1 MQWRVLRRASAL
13 PILRGGDRGIYR
25 IPKMMNSPLA
35 PLSRWTRA
43 LLILLVAATA
53 GPAFADEDAETCR
66 KTVAELRVR
75 AAALPADDLS
85 RRFAERDLDSALLEL
100 AAGDGEDCEM
110 AAARAEHAIENR
122 PYVLRAGE
130 VLKGYG
136 PDGPVLAGPAAAPR

>member
-1 MQWRVLRRASAL
+1 MNRHTL
-13 PILRGGDRGIYR
+13 P
-25 IPKMMNSPLA
+25 A
-35 PLSRWTRA
+35 A
-43 LLILLVAATA
+43 LLLFAATA
-53 GPAFADEDAETCR
+53 SPGFADEDAEACR

-85 RRFAERDLDSALLEL
+85 RRFAERDLDTALLEL

-136 PDGPVLAGPAAAPR
+136 PDGPVLAGPAEAPR